1 MRPDFNVIS
10 PSLLYVTPPIK
21 EMLEHVR
28 VQKKLGKR
36 KVLATGVFD
45 LFHEEHNT
53 YLLKAKQAGDILV
66 VAIESDARTRELKG
80 DDRPVENEQIR
91 LSHIKKLSYVDEAF
105 VLPQDFN
112 NTTRYEE
119 LIWHVQPDVYAVS
132 SHSLYQENKKKI
144 IEKFGGKFIV
154 VHEYNPEISTTK
166 IIQRGRKNKHTLQ

>member
-1 MRPDFNVIS
+1 MQPDFQTVS
-10 PSLLYVTPPIK
+10 PSPLYTTPLVEEVLQRIR
-21 EMLEHVR
+21 E
-28 VQKKLGKR
+28 QKHLGKR
-36 KVLATGVFD
+36 IVLATGVFD
-45 LFHEEHNT
+45 LFHEEHGT
-53 YLLKAKQAGDILV
+53 YLRKAKQAGDILV

-80 DDRPVENEQIR
+80 AGRPVENEQIR

-119 LIWHVQPDVYAVS
+119 LIWHVQPDIYAVS

-166 IIQRGRKNKHTLQ
+166 IIQRGRKREDILK